1 MQSSRGP
8 AAGRAARTWRMCRS
22 SGPSRGAS
30 GTLSSRA
37 SRAGLLLAAG
47 YLVAALHG
55 LGASDI
61 VGDDEAR
68 EAGIVQDVVA
78 GHWLWPRFNGEPLPA
93 KPVLYHW
100 LPAPPRVAP
109 GVS

>member
-1 MQSSRGP
+1 MQSSLGP

-37 SRAGLLLAAG
+37 SRGGLLLAAG
-47 YLVAALHG
+47 YLVLALHG

-68 EAGIVQDVVA
+68 HAGTVEAIAA
-78 GHWLWPRFNGEPLPA
+78 GPWLWARVNGELLPA
-93 KPVLYHW
+93 KPLLHP
-100 LPAPPRVAP
+100 LRA
-109 GVS
+109 